1 MVSESFIEKSDQT
14 STHCYKIDSLC
25 CDDLLIKTGMINF
38 LVEYIWLVPLYG
50 LLGAVFSLP
59 WCFGF
64 IRKTG
69 PRPAAYINI
78 FMTLLSFIHDG
89 VVFSHIWQQPTQSI
103 IFPWFSIAD
112 LDLSLAIEISPVS
125 VGALQ
130 LVTGISLLAQVFALG
145 YMEKDWAIARFF
157 GLMGFFE
164 AALGGI
170 ALSDSLLLSYGLLE
184 LLTLSTYLLVGF
196 WYAQPL
202 VVTAARDAFL
212 TKRVGDILL
221 LMGIVALSSDGAGL
235 TFSQLQNWAQTS
247 PLPPFTIT
255 LIGLALIAGPIGKC
269 AQFPL
274 NLWLDE
280 GMEGPSPAS
289 IMRNSIV
296 VSAGAYVLIKLEPV
310 FNLSPVVTDALI
322 IIGAITAIGGS
333 LIALAQIDLKR
344 TLSHSTS
351 AYLGL
356 VFIAVGL
363 GHVNIA
369 FLILFTHGVAKAL
382 LFMSAGSIILTTSGQ
397 NITELGG
404 IGSKMP
410 CTTLA
415 YMTGSAGI
423 IALLPLGM
431 LTTFSSWFNGNL
443 KVTWWLL
450 IILLI
455 VNLVNAVNFT
465 RVFRLVFLGKSQ
477 PKTKRAPEVP
487 WQMAIPMVSLTI
499 ITLLAPFLTLNY
511 SLSSSTSSSMIV
523 TYSLPLI
530 MVSGLIGCLIG
541 AFIPLRRGWNR
552 PIQKSL
558 RVIQDLLAYDFYL
571 DKIYEVTVVAFISN
585 LAQFTTWCDRY
596 VIDGVVN
603 LVSLV
608 TVFSGNTL
616 KYNTS
621 GQSQFYILTII
632 IGVSLLIWS
641 ILSGQWQNII
651 NFWSLF

>member
-1 MVSESFIEKSDQT
+1 M
-14 STHCYKIDSLC
+14 ID
-25 CDDLLIKTGMINF
+25 F
-38 LVEYIWLVPLYG
+38 LVDYIWLIPLYG
-50 LLGAVFSLP
+50 LLGAIFSLP

-78 FMTLLSFIHDG
+78 LMTLLSFVHDS
-89 VVFSHIWQQPTQSI
+89 VVYSHIWQKPAQSI
-103 IFPWFSIAD
+103 VFPWFSIAD
-112 LDLSLAIEISPVS
+112 LDLSFAIEISPVS

-130 LVTGISLLAQVFALG
+130 LVTGISLAAQIFALG
-145 YMEKDWAIARFF
+145 YMEKDWALARFF
-157 GLMGFFE
+157 GMMGFFE
-164 AALGGI
+164 AALGGL

-235 TFSQLQNWAQTS
+235 TFSQLQSWVQTS
-247 PLPPFTIT
+247 PLPPFTST

-280 GMEGPSPAS
+280 AMEGPNPAS

-310 FNLSPVVTDALI
+310 FLLSPVVADTLI
-322 IIGAITAIGGS
+322 IIGTITAIGGS
-333 LIALAQIDLKR
+333 LIAIAQIDLKR

-363 GHVNIA
+363 GHVDIA
-369 FLILFTHGVAKAL
+369 FLILFSHGVAKAL

-404 IGSKMP
+404 IWSKMP
-410 CTTLA
+410 VTTLS

-423 IALLPLGM
+423 VALLPLGM
-431 LTTFSSWFNGNL
+431 LMTFSRWFNGNL
-443 KVTWWLL
+443 QVSWWLL
-450 IILLI
+450 TILLV
-455 VNLVNAVNFT
+455 VNVINGINFM
-465 RVFRLVFLGKSQ
+465 RVFRLVFLGKPQ
-477 PKTKRAPEVP
+477 PKTRRVPEVP
-487 WQMAIPMVSLTI
+487 WQMAIPMVSLII
-499 ITLLAPFLTLNY
+499 ITLLASLVPLKY
-511 SLSSSTSSSMIV
+511 SLWLSSNPPLLNQD
-523 TYSLPLI
+523 SLVVDYGIYLI
-530 MVSGLIGCLIG
+530 IASGFIGCVIG
-541 AFIPLRRGWNR
+541 ALIPLRRGWNR
-552 PIQKSL
+552 PIQKPI
-558 RVIQDLLAYDFYL
+558 RIIQDVLAYDFYL
-571 DKIYEVTVVAFISN
+571 DKIYDFTVVAFVSN
-585 LAQFTTWCDRY
+585 LAKFTTWFDRY
-596 VIDGVVN
+596 IIDGVVN
-603 LVSLV
+603 LVSLA
-608 TVFSGNTL
+608 TIFSGSAL

-632 IGVSLLIWS
+632 IGVSILMWS
-641 ILSGQWQNII
+641 ILSGQWQNIM
-651 NFWSLF
+651 NYWSLY

>member
-1 MVSESFIEKSDQT
+1 M
-14 STHCYKIDSLC
+14 ID
-25 CDDLLIKTGMINF
+25 F
-38 LVEYIWLVPLYG
+38 LVDYIWLIPLYG
-50 LLGAVFSLP
+50 LLGAIFSLP
-59 WCFGF
+59 WCLGF

-78 FMTLLSFIHDG
+78 LMTLLSFVHDSIVYAHVWG
-89 VVFSHIWQQPTQSI
+89 KPAQSI
-103 IFPWFSIAD
+103 VFPWFSVAD
-112 LDLSLAIEISPVS
+112 FDLSLAIEISPVS

-130 LVTGISLLAQVFALG
+130 LVTGISLVAQIFALG
-145 YMEKDWAIARFF
+145 YMEKDWGLARFF
-157 GLMGFFE
+157 GMMGFFE
-164 AALGGI
+164 AALGGV

-235 TFSQLQNWAQTS
+235 TFSQLQSWAQTS
-247 PLPPFTIT
+247 PLPYFTAT

-280 GMEGPSPAS
+280 GMEGPNPAS

-310 FNLSPVVTDALI
+310 FLLSPVVADTLI
-322 IIGAITAIGGS
+322 IIGTITAIGGS
-333 LIALAQIDLKR
+333 LIAVAQIDFKR

-363 GHVNIA
+363 GHVDIA
-369 FLILFTHGVAKAL
+369 FLILFSHGVAKAL

-404 IGSKMP
+404 IWSKMP
-410 CTTLA
+410 VTTLS

-423 IALLPLGM
+423 VALLPLGM
-431 LTTFSSWFNGNL
+431 LMTFSRWFNGSFT
-443 KVTWWLL
+443 VSWWLL
-450 IILLI
+450 TILLI
-455 VNLVNAVNFT
+455 VNIVNAINFM
-465 RVFRLVFLGKSQ
+465 RVFRLVFLGKPQ
-477 PKTKRAPEVP
+477 PKTRRAPEVS
-487 WQMAIPMVSLTI
+487 WQMAVPMVSLI
-499 ITLLAPFLTLNY
+499 ILTLATSFLPLNY
-511 SLSSSTSSSMIV
+511 SLWLSPNSPILENDSIV
-523 TYSLPLI
+523 IDSGIYLI
-530 MVSGLIGCLIG
+530 IASGFIGCVIG

-552 PIQKSL
+552 PIQKPI
-558 RVIQDLLAYDFYL
+558 RIIQDILAYDFYL
-571 DKIYEVTVVAFISN
+571 DKIYQLTIVSFVSN
-585 LAQFTTWCDRY
+585 LAKFTTWFDRY
-596 VIDGVVN
+596 IIDGVVN

-608 TVFSGNTL
+608 TIFSGSAL

-621 GQSQFYILTII
+621 GQSQFYVLTII
-632 IGVSLLIWS
+632 IGVSLLMWS
-641 ILSGQWQNII
+641 ILSGQWENII
-651 NFWSLF
+651 NYWSL